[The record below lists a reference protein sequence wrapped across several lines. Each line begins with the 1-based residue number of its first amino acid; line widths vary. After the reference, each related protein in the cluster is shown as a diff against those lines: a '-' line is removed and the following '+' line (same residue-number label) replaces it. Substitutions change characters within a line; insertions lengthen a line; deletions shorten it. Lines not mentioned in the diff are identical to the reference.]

1 MTIDYYYH
9 WLSPPCRYVSMVI
22 KHLNLDVNYKVID
35 GSKGEHKDPAYLKV
49 KNYWNLKFL
58 YLILLFQVNPAGQIP
73 AINDNGFY
81 LSESMAIV
89 QYLCNKYAPD
99 SQLYPK
105 DPQKRAQV
113 ERLIYFNFT
122 NLMRAAK
129 DIYVSKNIKIN
140 FIF

>member
-1 MTIDYYYH
+1 M
-9 WLSPPCRYVSMVI
+9 
-22 KHLNLDVNYKVID
+22 
-35 GSKGEHKDPAYLKV
+35 
-49 KNYWNLKFL
+49 
-58 YLILLFQVNPAGQIP
+58 FQVNPAGQIP
-73 AINDNGFY
+73 AINDNGFC

-89 QYLCNKYAPD
+89 QYLCNKYGPD
-99 SQLYPK
+99 NQLYPK

-122 NLMRAAK
+122 SLMTAAK

>member
-1 MTIDYYYH
+1 M
-9 WLSPPCRYVSMVI
+9 
-22 KHLNLDVNYKVID
+22 
-35 GSKGEHKDPAYLKV
+35 
-49 KNYWNLKFL
+49 
-58 YLILLFQVNPAGQIP
+58 NPAGQIP

-122 NLMRAAK
+122 SLMTTAK